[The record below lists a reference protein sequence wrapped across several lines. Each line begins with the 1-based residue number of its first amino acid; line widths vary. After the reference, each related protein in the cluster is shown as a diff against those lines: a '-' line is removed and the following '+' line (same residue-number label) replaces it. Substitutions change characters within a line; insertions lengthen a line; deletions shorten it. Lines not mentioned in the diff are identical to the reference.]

1 MNLCLAAP
9 GRQSESLI
17 MLKRREGERWEGPNR
32 PTDRPT
38 DVARAHYSQIWS
50 KQMDYF
56 RNQTPKGRR
65 RHEFR
70 RDVRTSKAIERLPS
84 K

>member
-32 PTDRPT
+32 PTDRPMLR
-38 DVARAHYSQIWS
+38 VPII
-50 KQMDYF
+50 
-56 RNQTPKGRR
+56 PKFGQNRWIISETRR
-65 RHEFR
+65 RRAEDVTSLGETYER
-70 RDVRTSKAIERLPS
+70 RRR
-84 K
+84 